1 MTDEKKKYIFVL
13 CPPYQGSTIIVNL
26 LSSSKK
32 VSSLLDTK
40 IWAGESQWLL
50 KEHGD
55 TLYETETHRWDPNYK
70 LNMDIVNEI
79 FNIYLDHEKTFF
91 VEKSPPTICRAI
103 MFEEY
108 FSKIGYVY
116 FIISIR
122 NPYSTRDS
130 GDEWVKFAKYQQN
143 NVKLLKN
150 TIITNYEE
158 ICLDLDKVIKK
169 IQDKI
174 PELNDI
180 YNNENVNKPN
190 ERYKL
195 IHSNKVDRIIDKNE
209 KNKIL
214 KNHQELLDFFGY
226 KLIE

>member
-1 MTDEKKKYIFVL
+1 MTDKKKKYIFVL

-26 LSSSKK
+26 LNSSKK

-55 TLYETETHRWDPNYK
+55 KLYETHRWDPNYK
-70 LNMDIVNEI
+70 LNMDIINNI
-79 FNIYLDHEKTFF
+79 FNIYLDSEKTFF
-91 VEKSPPTICRAI
+91 VEKSPPTICRAK

-108 FSKIGYVY
+108 FSKIGNVY

-122 NPYSTRDS
+122 NPYSTQGYS
-130 GDEWVKFAKYQQN
+130 ADEWVKFAKYQQN
-143 NVKLLKN
+143 NVKILKN

-158 ICLDLDKVIKK
+158 ICLDLDKVINK
-169 IQDKI
+169 IQHKI
-174 PELNDI
+174 PELDDI
-180 YNNENVNKPN
+180 YNNNNTNKTN